1 MNTTSTM
8 ATISERFIID
18 FINKKII
25 GTKASFDKASKGSG
39 AIYEELATKVA
50 KHPAF
55 ELVIK
60 EQKKRINKPKKVY
73 DGLTFEFMEQY
84 IAIHDG
90 AESVMREFKAVK
102 NTYKG
107 LKMSVYP
114 FTKKWFLD
122 KYKGFDMATARAEIV
137 EARMKRKQSVS
148 CPLSR
153 RTRLFLCPKKI
164 GLNPKAKELKGVYE
178 NG

>member
-1 MNTTSTM
+1 MSTSSTT
-8 ATISERFIID
+8 TISERFIID
-18 FINKKII
+18 FLRKQII
-25 GTKASFDKASKGSG
+25 GTKASFDKASKGTG

-50 KHPAF
+50 KHPNF
-55 ELVIK
+55 KLVVK
-60 EQKKRINKPKKVY
+60 EQKKHISKPKKVY

-84 IAIHDG
+84 IAVHDD

-114 FTKKWFLD
+114 ATKKWFLD

-137 EARMKRKQSVS
+137 EARMKKETERV
-148 CPLSR
+148 LSAEQEYKFV
-153 RTRLFLCPKKI
+153 TMPEKV
-164 GLNPKAKELKGVYE
+164 GA
-178 NG
+178 

>member
-50 KHPAF
+50 KHPTF

-84 IAIHDG
+84 IAIKDD
-90 AESVMREFKAVK
+90 AERVMRVYEAVK
-102 NTYKG
+102 NTSKSM
-107 LKMSVYP
+107 KMGVYP
-114 FTKKWFLD
+114 TTKKWFLN
-122 KYKGFDMATARAEIV
+122 KYKGFDMATAKAEITEV
-137 EARMKRKQSVS
+137 AMRKATERALSANQENSVVPMPEKVS
-148 CPLSR
+148 
-153 RTRLFLCPKKI
+153 
-164 GLNPKAKELKGVYE
+164 A
-178 NG
+178 